1 MNITKARLTKGG
13 SLEVSFVD
21 DDGNDVTMKGKNPVH
36 EDLKKRLIA
45 LIPYFAEL
53 TEQREVP
60 MIDWDDLDSEENE
73 SLLHRISVTGVS
85 IKGEEECR
93 QCMMTGKR
101 TLSTSKVLSLC
112 SPLTGFDHEIE
123 TYERCDDLRDAVE
136 AFLYEAEA
144 YVKDKKWSV
153 VHTEINFDGNPD
165 DPFGNVDVPVDV
177 PIEDAVP
184 A

>member
-36 EDLKKRLIA
+36 EDHKKRLIA

>member
-1 MNITKARLTKGG
+1 MKISKARLTKGG

-21 DDGNDVTMKGKNPVH
+21 DDGNDITMKGKNPVH

-60 MIDWDDLDSEENE
+60 MINWEVLDSEENE

-123 TYERCDDLRDAVE
+123 TYERCDDLRDAVD

>member
-1 MNITKARLTKGG
+1 MKISKARLTKGG

-21 DDGNDVTMKGKNPVH
+21 DDGNDITMKGKNPVH
-36 EDLKKRLIA
+36 EDLKKRLND

-60 MIDWDDLDSEENE
+60 MIDWADLESEENE
-73 SLLHRISVTGVS
+73 NLLHRISVTGVT
-85 IKGEEECR
+85 IKGEAECR
-93 QCMMTGKR
+93 QCVMTGKR
-101 TLSTSKVLSLC
+101 TLSTSKVLNLC
-112 SPLTGFDHEIE
+112 SPLTGFDYETE
-123 TYERCDDLRDAVE
+123 TYERCDDFRDAVD

-153 VHTEINFDGNPD
+153 VHPEINFDGNPD
-165 DPFGNVDVPVDV
+165 DPFGNVDETVQMAV
-177 PIEDAVP
+177 EDAVP